1 MSSCFGTKWHA
12 SYVFGG
18 GASLVSDL
26 FKRSE
31 LFLQARSLLKF
42 INWPK
47 SCLRTPS
54 IRSAC
59 KVMAGM
65 ELIAGFAQQQTL
77 SPQMQQSLQLL
88 QTPVAELR
96 QMLAAELAANP
107 VLEEDLPSDERAD
120 SVRERQESLGSNSSL
135 QEEWRDYMPQAASTT
150 HYSSQDEEKRRY
162 LFESL
167 ASRPTLRDFVIDQAA
182 GFTDRERRVVDV
194 IAGNLDQDGY
204 LRMQNEE
211 LALAAGVS
219 ESFLEK
225 TLEKVRLFEPAGV
238 AAPDLAECL
247 LLQLARRGEGNGLA
261 GRILR
266 HHLQLLARHRYEEI
280 AKHFRVPTADVVAA
294 AKMIATLEPKPGRP
308 FADADEQGV
317 IPDLIVVP
325 DGDGFV
331 VRLNEE
337 DLPRLR
343 ISKEY
348 KDLLAERGEN
358 EELLLYLRG
367 KIRGARVFLR
377 SLQQRQQTLLAIG
390 NEIVSRQEEFFR
402 HGASALKPLIM
413 AQIADVV
420 DLHVTTVSR
429 AVSGK
434 YMETPQGLLEMR
446 YFFTPGFQNSD
457 GTAVSNEMVKQAIR
471 EMVDQESP
479 RDPLSDQEIV
489 SQLDERGLKVA
500 RRTIAKY
507 REQLGILPS
516 HLRKIC

>member
-1 MSSCFGTKWHA
+1 
-12 SYVFGG
+12 
-18 GASLVSDL
+18 
-26 FKRSE
+26 
-31 LFLQARSLLKF
+31 
-42 INWPK
+42 
-47 SCLRTPS
+47 
-54 IRSAC
+54 
-59 KVMAGM
+59 M
-65 ELIAGFAQQQTL
+65 ELSVGFAQQQTL

-96 QMLAAELAANP
+96 QLVAAELATNP
-107 VLEEDLPSDERAD
+107 VLEE
-120 SVRERQESLGSNSSL
+120 ESLGNDQVESSRDDNRPGGQPSSL
-135 QEEWRDYMPQAASTT
+135 QEEWRDYMPQATPSA

-167 ASRPTLRDFVIDQAA
+167 ALRPTLRDFVIDQAA
-182 GFTDRERRVVDV
+182 GLDELERILVDV
-194 IAGNLDQDGY
+194 IAGNLDEDGY
-204 LRMQNEE
+204 LRMDHEE
-211 LALAAGVS
+211 LAISARVS
-219 ESFLEK
+219 ESFFKK
-225 TLEKVRLFEPAGV
+225 TLDKVKMFEPPGV
-238 AAPDLAECL
+238 AASDLGECL
-247 LLQLARRGEGNGLA
+247 LLQLARRGEANGLA
-261 GRILR
+261 ARILR

-280 AKHFRVPTADVVAA
+280 AKYFRVATPDVVAA

-308 FADADEQGV
+308 FAHVDEQGV
-317 IPDLIVVP
+317 IPDLIIIP
-325 DGDGFV
+325 DGEGFL

-337 DLPRLR
+337 DLPRIR

-348 KDLLAERGEN
+348 KDLLAERGNN

-390 NEIVSRQEEFFR
+390 NEIVSRQEDFFR
-402 HGASALKPLIM
+402 IGASALKPLIM
-413 AQIADVV
+413 AQVADVV
-420 DLHVTTVSR
+420 GLHVTTVSR

-457 GTAVSNEMVKQAIR
+457 GSAVSNEMVKQAIR
-471 EMVDQESP
+471 EMVDQESS

-489 SQLDERGLKVA
+489 TRLDERGLKVA

-507 REQLGILPS
+507 RDQMGILPS

>member
-1 MSSCFGTKWHA
+1 
-12 SYVFGG
+12 
-18 GASLVSDL
+18 
-26 FKRSE
+26 
-31 LFLQARSLLKF
+31 
-42 INWPK
+42 
-47 SCLRTPS
+47 
-54 IRSAC
+54 
-59 KVMAGM
+59 MAGM

-96 QMLAAELAANP
+96 QMVAAELASNP
-107 VLEEDLPSDERAD
+107 VLEEESPGEEKKD
-120 SVRERQESLGSNSSL
+120 SHREEPRQDANASSL
-135 QEEWRDYMPQAASTT
+135 QEEWREYMPQAAPSAQ
-150 HYSSQDEEKRRY
+150 YSSQDEEKRRY

-182 GFTDRERRVVDV
+182 GFAEKERKVVDV

-204 LRMQNEE
+204 LRISNEE
-211 LALAAGVS
+211 LAVASGVS

-225 TLEKVRLFEPAGV
+225 TLEKVRQFEPAGV
-238 AAPDLAECL
+238 AASDLADCL

-261 GRILR
+261 ARILR
-266 HHLQLLARHRYEEI
+266 HHLQLLARHRYDEI
-280 AKHFRVPTADVVAA
+280 AKHFRVPASDVVAA

-317 IPDLIVVP
+317 VPDLIVIP

-348 KDLLAERGEN
+348 KDLLAERGDN

-390 NEIVSRQEEFFR
+390 NEIVSRQEEFFH

-420 DLHVTTVSR
+420 GLHVTTVSR

-446 YFFTPGFQNSD
+446 FFFTPGFQNSD
-457 GTAVSNEMVKQAIR
+457 GTTVSNEMVKQAIR
-471 EMVDQESP
+471 EMVDQESS

-489 SQLDERGLKVA
+489 TQLDEQGLKVA

-516 HLRKIC
+516 HLRKNC